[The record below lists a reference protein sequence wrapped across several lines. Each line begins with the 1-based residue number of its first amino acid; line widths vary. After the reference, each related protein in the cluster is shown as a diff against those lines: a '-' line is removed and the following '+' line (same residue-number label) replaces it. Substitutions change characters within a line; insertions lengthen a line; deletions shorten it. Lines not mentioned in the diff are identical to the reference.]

1 MGSGKVVAFQR
12 AGPRFGNILVPTD
25 GSALSMAAALKA
37 IEFAK
42 RLGARIVAF
51 HCIPAY
57 QYPIY
62 LGGIPF
68 EYPSEAE
75 YDKQCRAIAERYLD
89 VVTKAAEAQGVA
101 ADTCI
106 VFHGSP
112 AQAIVDA
119 AKQQDCGLVFMGSHG
134 RGGWSSAFLG
144 SVTQKALTLTHL
156 PILVDRPS
164 AGEISHA
171 KALMEQSAVEP

>member
-1 MGSGKVVAFQR
+1 MATGKVVAFQR
-12 AGPRFGNILVPTD
+12 SGPRFESILVPID

-37 IEFAK
+37 VEFAR
-42 RLGARIVAF
+42 RLGADIVAF
-51 HCIPAY
+51 HCIPPY

-68 EYPSEAE
+68 EYPSEAD
-75 YDKQCRAIAERYLD
+75 YDRQCRAIAQHYLD
-89 VVTKAAEAQGVA
+89 VVAGAASAQGVA
-101 ADTCI
+101 AGARID
-106 VFHGSP
+106 FHGNP

-119 AKQQDCGLVFMGSHG
+119 ARSEKCGLVCMGSHG

-144 SVTQKALTLTHL
+144 SVTMKTLTLTHL
-156 PILVDRPS
+156 PILVDRPT

-171 KALMEQSAVEP
+171 QALMEQSAVEP